1 MTSIILDSFRH
12 FRNKKAS
19 QMGAAI
25 SYYMIFALIPL
36 SLVVVSVA
44 GFVFGVDIA
53 ESAFITQINNLV
65 GGSASDFIS
74 SGLSEL
80 ESKNFTF
87 FSISLLVITMIFA
100 TVQLLNTLNESLDT
114 LWELRPKKES
124 DFGARI
130 QKSLSRQF
138 ITFSILPI
146 FTLLFIF
153 LISASIFS
161 NIYLHSSWISS
172 FLFFL
177 FSCIF
182 FIFVY
187 GITPFRSLPLRELI
201 FGGIVTSFLFI
212 FGRILIGFYIDNVVI
227 NSVLSGFG
235 SLVVLLVWIYYS
247 AQVFFLGAS
256 ITYVYSKKYGSLKK

>member
-1 MTSIILDSFRH
+1 MAGIILDSFRH

-44 GFVFGVDIA
+44 GIVFGVDIA
-53 ESAFITQINNLV
+53 ESAFITQINTLI

-74 SGLSEL
+74 SGLGEL
-80 ESKNFTF
+80 NKRSFTF
-87 FSISLLVITMIFA
+87 FSVSLVVVTMIFA

-124 DFGARI
+124 DFGTRI

-161 NIYLHSSWISS
+161 SIYLHSSIISS
-172 FLFFL
+172 LLLFVFT
-177 FSCIF
+177 CIF

-187 GITPFRSLPLRELI
+187 GITPFRSLPMRELI
-201 FGGIVTSFLFI
+201 FGGVVTSLLFI
-212 FGRILIGFYIDNVVI
+212 FGRILIVFYIDNVVV
-227 NSVLSGFG
+227 NSILSGFG
-235 SLVVLLVWIYYS
+235 SLIVLLVWIYYS